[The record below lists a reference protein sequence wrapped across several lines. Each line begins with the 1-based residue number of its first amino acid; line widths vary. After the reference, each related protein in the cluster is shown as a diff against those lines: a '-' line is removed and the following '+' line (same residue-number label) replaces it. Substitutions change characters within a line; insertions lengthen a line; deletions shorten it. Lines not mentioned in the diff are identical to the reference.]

1 MKHAKMFGLCLLGV
15 VAAMAV
21 MGVGTASASKL
32 CTENKTPC
40 PAGSTIASGT
50 ALKGQLRPGTEA
62 VFTTSLLTVKCTEST
77 IEGKTT
83 SAGGGAGVNVKGE
96 IATVTWKNCKS
107 GSTSCTTTALG
118 LPWLSEVSGS
128 AGSGTMTVNKAAGKF
143 TCGGVTCE
151 YEAASAATSVTGG
164 NPAIVKASSVSFK
177 KKGGSFLCPATSTW
191 SSEYEITTPKPLFVE
206 SE

>member
-21 MGVGTASASKL
+21 MGVGTASATKL
-32 CTENKTPC
+32 CSENKTPC

-50 ALKGQLRPGTEA
+50 AIKGQLRPGTEA

-83 SAGGGAGVNVKGE
+83 SAGGGAGVNVNGE
-96 IATVTWKNCKS
+96 ITAVVWKNCKS

-118 LPWLSEVSGS
+118 LPWLSELSGS

-143 TCGGVTCE
+143 TCGVTCE

-164 NPAIVKASSVSFK
+164 NPAIVKANSVSFK

-191 SSEYEITTPKPLFVE
+191 SSEYEIITPKPLFVV